1 MCLGLNLGVYMALR
15 KLFAGL
21 GVKKTVIDWGT
32 TAIKIAHSAKGKNG
46 TVIKEILSL
55 DPNED
60 LSTKFAQLWEKHGFS
75 YSNVV
80 LCVDG
85 TETLIRIVDFPK
97 VDAKSLK
104 DSLGFELT
112 NYTPFTQEEVYFDC
126 CILQEESSADTMKV
140 LIALAKKMFIDEKL
154 AILEFA
160 GIKPRSIILNP
171 IVLTNALQFV
181 DSIEQPIALF
191 DLGHQT
197 SMITIVHNGRI
208 ILSREIKKGAKD
220 IFDRLQ
226 TVVDVKVE
234 SFADFEEHKH
244 RITRSVLYDVTGEV
258 TSEIKLSLDF
268 IETRENLSVKK
279 IMVSGGS
286 NVSTGVWDVFSSVI
300 GVETVSF
307 DILSNLS
314 MSNKVKKSIE
324 EAALDYTVAL
334 SAAFQ

>member
-1 MCLGLNLGVYMALR
+1 MALG
-15 KLFAGL
+15 KLLSVL

-32 TAIKIAHSAKGKNG
+32 TAIKIAHSVTGKDG
-46 TVIKEILSL
+46 CKVKTIVSL
-55 DPNED
+55 DPTED
-60 LSTKFAQLWEKHGFS
+60 LPLKLESIWNKNGFS

-97 VDAKSLK
+97 VDKKSLK
-104 DSLGFELT
+104 ESLGFELS
-112 NYTPFTQEEVYFDC
+112 NYTPFSQDEVYFDC
-126 CILQEESSADTMKV
+126 SILKDEPSSDSMKV

-154 AILEFA
+154 AILEAA
-160 GIKPRSIILNP
+160 GIKPKSISLNP
-171 IVLTNALQFV
+171 VILTNSLQLLEQA
-181 DSIEQPIALF
+181 DQPIALF
-191 DLGHQT
+191 DLGYRT
-197 SMITIVHNGRI
+197 SMITVVSNGNI

-226 TVVDVKVE
+226 TVVEVEVK

-268 IETRENLSVKK
+268 IETRENVSVKK

-286 NVSTGVWDVFSSVI
+286 NVSSGIWDVFSSVI

-307 DILSNLS
+307 DILPKLNVSS
-314 MSNKVKKSIE
+314 SVKKQIDE
-324 EAALDYTVAL
+324 TAVDYTIAL
-334 SAAFQ
+334 SALLQ

>member
-1 MCLGLNLGVYMALR
+1 MALR
-15 KLFAGL
+15 KIFSGL

-32 TAIKIAHSAKGKNG
+32 TAIKIAHSFKGKNG
-46 TVIKEILSL
+46 TQIKELLSL
-55 DPNED
+55 DPNDD
-60 LSTKFAQLWEKHGFS
+60 LSTKFAQLWEQKGFS

-97 VDAKSLK
+97 VDKKSLK
-104 DSLGFELT
+104 DSIGFELT
-112 NYTPFTQEEVYFDC
+112 NYTPFSQEEVYFDC
-126 CILQEESSADTMKV
+126 SILDDESSPDSMKV

-154 AILEFA
+154 AILEYA
-160 GIKPRSIILNP
+160 GIKPRSILLNP
-171 IVLTNALQFV
+171 IVLTNALQEL
-181 DSIEQPIALF
+181 DSVEQPVAMF
-191 DLGHQT
+191 DLGYQT
-197 SMITIVHNGRI
+197 SMITVVDNGSIV
-208 ILSREIKKGAKD
+208 LSREIKKGAKD

-226 TVVDVKVE
+226 TVVDVSVN
-234 SFADFEEHKH
+234 SFSDFEEHKH

-268 IETRENLSVKK
+268 IETRENVSVKK

-286 NVSTGVWDVFSSVI
+286 NVSTGIWDVFSSVI

-307 DILSNLS
+307 DILSKLNIS
-314 MSNKVKKSIE
+314 KKVKKSIE
-324 EAALDYTVAL
+324 DAALDYTVAL